1 MYYFTPVSDMFET
14 ADSIF
19 IYMELAGVKKED
31 IGIEIAETAIEVSGV
46 KRRGEGAEEYNFQ
59 RMERPFGFFKR
70 VFDMP
75 RTASRDSISASFN
88 EGLLEIIIPKKTR
101 NNGFGFTSIEIKD
114 K

>member
-19 IYMELAGVKKED
+19 IYIELAGVKKED
-31 IGIEIAETAIEVSGV
+31 INIEIAETAVEVSGV
-46 KRRGEGAEEYNFQ
+46 KHRGGGAEEYNFQ

-70 VFDMP
+70 IFDLS
-75 RTASRDSISASFN
+75 RAVNRDSISASFN
-88 EGLLEIIIPKKTR
+88 EGLLEIIIPKKTK
-101 NNGFGFTSIEIKD
+101 NNGFRFTCIEIKD